1 MQFQNIMQELIKIGV
16 NKDKILIIPNC
27 SPYDKIKK
35 IQKIKSR
42 KSSLFLQLEDMQLK
56 KRI

>member
-1 MQFQNIMQELIKIGV
+1 MQELIKIGV

-35 IQKIKSR
+35 KFKKLKSR

-56 KRI
+56 KKVLTW